1 MSITITLYNF
11 SKRENSTKQP
21 TGGVEVQAV
30 FKNAT
35 SKYNPSFILNIEDPL
50 NYNYIKYGNI
60 YYYVNDVILL
70 SNDHAEYQCEVDVLA
85 TWKTDISKTK
95 AYIEYSTSIYDISVV
110 DTRLSTNRN
119 ATRKSTSTGILS
131 GGQKGYI
138 VGILLQ
144 GWNDVFYL
152 NEVDLLVLT
161 RALTKSAYGEL
172 FTDPANGISKL
183 LTDTTSCLL
192 SVKYCPKIYSYQA
205 SLPCVLVGGYNVEG
219 ISDLARCDENHEE
232 VASISIPWQFNDY
245 RNRSNF
251 TSLELFLPGYG
262 VASLNADN
270 FIGKTKIDI
279 KINLDSRTGELSYYI
294 EGVFKATCNI
304 SANVP
309 CTTTQQGNDNGII
322 NGAVNTGI
330 GLSTGNI
337 LQTFG
342 GVAQSVFSSM
352 QSNPGSFGS
361 FGGVSAWNINPNIV
375 LTSICHDT
383 IVEPATMAEVQGRPY
398 GAISNIPDNGYVQTV
413 NASVNCNAPQF
424 LKDKINSYLNGGM
437 YYE

>member
-1 MSITITLYNF
+1 MSINITLYNF

-21 TGGVEVQAV
+21 SGGVEVQAV

-35 SKYNPSFILNIEDPL
+35 SKYNPSFILNIKNPL
-50 NYNYIKYGNI
+50 KYNYIKYDNI

-95 AYIEYSTSIYDISVV
+95 AYIEYSTTIFDTSVV

-119 ATRKSTSTGILS
+119 ATRKSNSKAILS

-219 ISDLARCDENHEE
+219 IGDLARCDENHEE
-232 VASISIPWQFNDY
+232 VVSISIPWQFDDY

-270 FIGKTKIDI
+270 FIGKSTLDI

-342 GVAQSVFSSM
+342 GVSQSVFSSM

-361 FGGVSAWNINPNIV
+361 FGGVSAWNINTKIV

-383 IVEPATMAEVQGRPY
+383 IVDPSTMATVQGRPY
-398 GAISNIPDNGYVQTV
+398 GAIANIPDNGYVQTV
-413 NASVNCNAPQF
+413 NASVNCNAPQY
-424 LKDKINSYLNGGM
+424 LKDKINSYLNGGI